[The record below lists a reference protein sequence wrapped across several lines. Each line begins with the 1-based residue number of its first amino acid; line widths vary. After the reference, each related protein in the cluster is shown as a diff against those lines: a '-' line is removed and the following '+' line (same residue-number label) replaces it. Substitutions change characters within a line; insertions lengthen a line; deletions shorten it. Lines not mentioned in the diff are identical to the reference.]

1 MCFVSTALDKGN
13 FFAPC
18 SCAITKCGCS
28 EEEKAKRKNEATL
41 SARIISNRKINV
53 SNNSKGKSIICTYIG
68 ILKYW
73 NIILLVPSMHWI
85 FLDDYCKSNIPGSNK
100 NCLTRAEV
108 GKSSAR
114 MVDGDPCFSPVENEG
129 VSFDYN

>member
-41 SARIISNRKINV
+41 SARIISNRKTNV
-53 SNNSKGKSIICTYIG
+53 SNNSKGKSIICTYIE
-68 ILKYW
+68 ILKQLLEYYSVGTFYAL
-73 NIILLVPSMHWI
+73 NI
-85 FLDDYCKSNIPGSNK
+85 F
-100 NCLTRAEV
+100 R
-108 GKSSAR
+108 
-114 MVDGDPCFSPVENEG
+114 
-129 VSFDYN
+129 